1 MQLHITELAHR
12 CIHVPTMT
20 AVTLVQTFIYTPI
33 YSGFHPHISTHTTAH
48 ATFLTLLHKAVG

>member
-12 CIHVPTMT
+12 CIHVQTMT

-33 YSGFHPHISTHTTAH
+33 YSGFHPHISTHTTAR